1 MPHTCVHK
9 KVFKLE
15 NYENKVLNF
24 VVFKMKVN
32 SMYHVFAHK
41 AVIEG
46 MYGFIIQFFAHVTYM
61 VGVCSSHY
69 LNVLS
74 QAWRFTSS
82 F

>member
-1 MPHTCVHK
+1 MPPTCVHK

-32 SMYHVFAHK
+32 SMYRIFAHK

-46 MYGFIIQFFAHVTYM
+46 MYGVYHTVLCTCNLHGWCLLFSLFK
-61 VGVCSSHY
+61 CS
-69 LNVLS
+69 
-74 QAWRFTSS
+74 
-82 F
+82 